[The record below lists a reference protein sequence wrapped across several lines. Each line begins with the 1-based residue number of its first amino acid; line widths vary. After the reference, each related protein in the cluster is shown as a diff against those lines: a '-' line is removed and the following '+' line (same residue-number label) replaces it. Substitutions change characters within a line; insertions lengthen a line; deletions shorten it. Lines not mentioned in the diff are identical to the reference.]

1 MGDYVFCTF
10 YLLLFSF
17 IVLKANLF
25 KLPGLSNRY
34 TLFAFYLKLLFG
46 IALWY
51 IYTYHYKNRD
61 TSDIF
66 KYYDDGKLMFQTIH
80 TGFGNFLKMF
90 TGIGDSS
97 PEIQG
102 YYHSMKSWINGHD
115 STLYNNSHFIIRF
128 NALLMF
134 FSGGHYT
141 VYIIAMC
148 FIALC
153 GLCYLYKTFYPFLP
167 DTPKLLFAAVF
178 LFPSVLM
185 WSSGDLKEVFVFLG
199 LGLSIYY
206 FKKLLAN
213 NGNNLANL
221 LLVLFAFVLIF
232 ESKAYIFLC
241 ILPCFIA
248 EFLVSKLK
256 IANRFTWLTYI
267 IVTSLYLLI
276 GLNINKV
283 YPSVNPIAT
292 LSDKQQ
298 EFMRLAKGGIY
309 LAVASDETQYA
320 YIPVEDSV
328 NILPANPYADS
339 LLHKHGIQYL
349 CSAAFC
355 YKEEQAKKIAP
366 YWLKAG
372 QPFDL
377 IRHRTED
384 TLHLIANDSTV
395 YRLDTYI
402 ETAKSRIDV
411 PLLKPTFSG
420 LIAYIPTALT
430 NTLFRP
436 YPHELHSSATIIV
449 FAENVIFLLLGFF
462 AFAFMR
468 RNNPNRNMVAFCL
481 SYCLLMLVLIGI
493 STPLYGGIER
503 YKSVVIPFMLI
514 LLLLIY
520 DKDKFKRT
528 LKK

>member
-1 MGDYVFCTF
+1 MTRMQRVSTDKTYQVQINTDKIISVDPPNQC
-10 YLLLFSF
+10 YPCS
-17 IVLKANLF
+17 IVLIVL
-25 KLPGLSNRY
+25 
-34 TLFAFYLKLLFG
+34 AF
-46 IALWY
+46 I
-51 IYTYHYKNRD
+51 
-61 TSDIF
+61 
-66 KYYDDGKLMFQTIH
+66 
-80 TGFGNFLKMF
+80 
-90 TGIGDSS
+90 
-97 PEIQG
+97 
-102 YYHSMKSWINGHD
+102 
-115 STLYNNSHFIIRF
+115 
-128 NALLMF
+128 
-134 FSGGHYT
+134 
-141 VYIIAMC
+141 
-148 FIALC
+148 
-153 GLCYLYKTFYPFLP
+153 
-167 DTPKLLFAAVF
+167 
-178 LFPSVLM
+178 
-185 WSSGDLKEVFVFLG
+185 
-199 LGLSIYY
+199 
-206 FKKLLAN
+206 
-213 NGNNLANL
+213 
-221 LLVLFAFVLIF
+221 LIF
-232 ESKAYIFLC
+232 ESKAYILLC
-241 ILPCFIA
+241 ILPGFIA
-248 EFLVSKLK
+248 EFLVSKVK

-267 IVTSLYLLI
+267 IVTALYLLI

-309 LAVASDETQYA
+309 LAVAKDETQYA

-328 NILPANPYADS
+328 NILPANAYADS

-349 CSAAFC
+349 TSAAFC

-366 YWLKAG
+366 YWLKAE

-377 IRHRTED
+377 IRHSTND
-384 TLHLIANDSTV
+384 TLHLVANDSTV
-395 YRLDTYI
+395 YPLDTYI

-449 FAENVIFLLLGFF
+449 FAENVVFLLLGFF

-468 RNNPNRNMVAFCL
+468 RTNPNRNMVAFCL
-481 SYCLLMLVLIGI
+481 GYCLLMLVLIGI

-520 DKDKFKRT
+520 DKEKFKRT
-528 LKK
+528 LKE